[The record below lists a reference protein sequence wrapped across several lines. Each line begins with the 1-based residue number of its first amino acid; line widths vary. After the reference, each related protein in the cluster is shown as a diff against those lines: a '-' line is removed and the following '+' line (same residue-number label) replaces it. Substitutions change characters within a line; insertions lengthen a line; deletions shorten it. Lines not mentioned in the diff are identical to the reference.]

1 MLLTISTT
9 HQPATDLSYLLHKHP
24 ARFQTFE
31 LNFGLVHVFYTHATD
46 SLCTANMLLDIN
58 PVGLARRGIE
68 HNFPLRQ
75 YVNDRPYT
83 STSLMSVAIA
93 KVYSSALKGKSTE
106 RANIVNHPL
115 PLTVQ
120 LVALPCPDGEHLL
133 YELFTPLGYDV
144 SIEQY
149 PLDEQF
155 LSWGEGHYFTL
166 TLKITAPLKE
176 VLSHLYVLIPVLDD
190 EKHYYVGADEIEK
203 LLRYSESWLADHPLY
218 NLITRRY
225 LRHHYSL
232 TQEALAR
239 ILSDETPIDD
249 KNPLPESI
257 LEAPISLHQRRLE
270 DVIQR
275 LKGLGARRVLD
286 LGCGEGLLLEKLLS
300 EPQFTEIIG
309 MDVAYRDLERAQNRL
324 GFKYMPS
331 EQRAR
336 IHLIHGSLMYDDP
349 RLIGY
354 DAAVLVEVIEHLDP
368 HRLSA
373 CERAVF
379 GVAKPRHIIITT
391 PNSDYNVLYPTL
403 PAGTFRH
410 PDHRFEW
417 TRAQFEA
424 WGQSTAEKY
433 GYRVQFAPIGD
444 VSAEVGAP
452 SQLAQFERI
461 S

>member
-1 MLLTISTT
+1 
-9 HQPATDLSYLLHKHP
+9 
-24 ARFQTFE
+24 
-31 LNFGLVHVFYTHATD
+31 
-46 SLCTANMLLDIN
+46 
-58 PVGLARRGIE
+58 
-68 HNFPLRQ
+68 
-75 YVNDRPYT
+75 
-83 STSLMSVAIA
+83 
-93 KVYSSALKGKSTE
+93 
-106 RANIVNHPL
+106 
-115 PLTVQ
+115 
-120 LVALPCPDGEHLL
+120 
-133 YELFTPLGYDV
+133 
-144 SIEQY
+144 
-149 PLDEQF
+149 
-155 LSWGEGHYFTL
+155 
-166 TLKITAPLKE
+166 
-176 VLSHLYVLIPVLDD
+176 
-190 EKHYYVGADEIEK
+190 
-203 LLRYSESWLADHPLY
+203 
-218 NLITRRY
+218 
-225 LRHHYSL
+225 
-232 TQEALAR
+232 
-239 ILSDETPIDD
+239 
-249 KNPLPESI
+249 
-257 LEAPISLHQRRLE
+257 LHQRRLE